1 MKTALLTIVWADDR
15 EICIAGEIFWLTK
28 IVRANWEKVKEE
40 KQMCEAL
47 QELFA
52 DELKE
57 SMEYGEQRKLVSQVC
72 IKLKKRI
79 GAAEIADILE
89 ESEEKIRHICKIA
102 ERFAPEYPV
111 DEICRELMSGK
122 SEKPAE

>member
-72 IKLKKRI
+72 IKLKKAYR
-79 GAAEIADILE
+79 G
-89 ESEEKIRHICKIA
+89 SGNR
-102 ERFAPEYPV
+102 RYPGRV
-111 DEICRELMSGK
+111 RGED
-122 SEKPAE
+122 PAYL

>member
-28 IVRANWEKVKEE
+28 IVRANWKKVKEE

-72 IKLKKRI
+72 IK
-79 GAAEIADILE
+79 
-89 ESEEKIRHICKIA
+89 
-102 ERFAPEYPV
+102 
-111 DEICRELMSGK
+111 
-122 SEKPAE
+122 